1 MIQKEQLFFKKIHKI
16 NSLKHISEKIINLT
30 KSQIK
35 QTTDDRIYF
44 EHLMVYNGLN
54 QNFGGQLFDCNVSLV
69 IYFR

>member
-1 MIQKEQLFFKKIHKI
+1 MIQKEQLFFLKIHKI

-69 IYFR
+69 TYFR